1 MSIKRGCLC
10 CFVAKRPYLDGSL
23 CQLIYEHIEHTNKYG
38 KPCHG
43 STVAGFRHALGSNI
57 YEEMKLRIEQMHA
70 LGLSPA
76 QIMSQHKQN
85 VKELAKFNE
94 RVKRDIFL
102 LPSDVRN
109 ICKKRAEELWE
120 KHPSDPISVRM
131 WVHENPDSVF
141 FYKEHSLLNLN
152 NTNQEDIPF
161 SLGIQ
166 TEWQQQLM
174 ARFGHNSAIAIDT
187 TFGTNQT
194 RVCCY
199 LKGLNIRTFV
209 QYMLLYMVLLTFF

>member
-1 MSIKRGCLC
+1 MSIKRGCLR

-57 YEEMKLRIEQMHA
+57 SEEMKLRIEQMHA

-94 RVKRDIFL
+94 RVKRDFFCFL
-102 LPSDVRN
+102 LMYVIFAR
-109 ICKKRAEELWE
+109 KEL
-120 KHPSDPISVRM
+120 K
-131 WVHENPDSVF
+131 NCG
-141 FYKEHSLLNLN
+141 K
-152 NTNQEDIPF
+152 
-161 SLGIQ
+161 
-166 TEWQQQLM
+166 
-174 ARFGHNSAIAIDT
+174 
-187 TFGTNQT
+187 
-194 RVCCY
+194 
-199 LKGLNIRTFV
+199 NIRRIQSAYGCGCMKT
-209 QYMLLYMVLLTFF
+209 LTPCFFIKNILF